1 MKQMK
6 NNFYST
12 AMINFAEVITAI
24 KNNLQHKLNNKD
36 EYIFLLEKRNSL
48 DIKLSR
54 MFNNYINSKKIDN
67 ENNSKIANKK
77 ISICNIN
84 DLVNDLKFYY
94 AAYTRFNNICLS
106 VEADLKDVVLSL
118 EEEELYQLIFSI
130 IDTKLRLLMSGDTI
144 NVDIKIKNNVLT
156 FLISDSGFL
165 LMSDKISEYTKKF
178 NDKRNIFFLD
188 WDETIRALNKYN
200 YAMSLMNKNVLRID
214 FPLERVLWI

>member
-54 MFNNYINSKKIDN
+54 MFNNYINSNKIDN

-106 VEADLKDVVLSL
+106 VESNLEEVVLSI
-118 EEEELYQLIFSI
+118 EEEELYQIIFSL

-144 NVDIKIKNNVLT
+144 NIYINIKNNVLT

-178 NDKRNIFFLD
+178 NDQRNIFFLD
-188 WDETIRALNKYN
+188 WDEAIRALNKYN
-200 YAMSLMNKNVLRID
+200 YAMSVMNKNMLRID
-214 FPLERVLWI
+214 FPLERVL

>member
-1 MKQMK
+1 MK

-54 MFNNYINSKKIDN
+54 MFNNYINSNKIDN

-106 VEADLKDVVLSL
+106 VESNLEEVVLSI
-118 EEEELYQLIFSI
+118 EEEELYQIIFSL

-144 NVDIKIKNNVLT
+144 NIYINIKNNVLT

-178 NDKRNIFFLD
+178 NDQRNIFFLD
-188 WDETIRALNKYN
+188 WDEAIRALNKYN
-200 YAMSLMNKNVLRID
+200 YAMSVMNKNMLRID
-214 FPLERVLWI
+214 FPLERVL

>member
-1 MKQMK
+1 MK

>member
-1 MKQMK
+1 MK

-12 AMINFAEVITAI
+12 AMINFSEVMTVI

-36 EYIFLLEKRNSL
+36 EYIYLLEKRNSL

-54 MFNNYINSKKIDN
+54 MFNNYINGKKIDN
-67 ENNSKIANKK
+67 DINSKIAIKK
-77 ISICNIN
+77 ISICNIS

-94 AAYTRFNNICLS
+94 AAYTMINNICFS
-106 VEADLKDVVLSL
+106 VESDLKEVVVNL
-118 EEEELYQLIFSI
+118 EEEELYQLLFSI

-144 NVDIKIKNNVLT
+144 NIDINFKNNVLT

-165 LMSDKISEYTKKF
+165 LTSDKISEYTKKF

-200 YAMSLMNKNVLRID
+200 YAMSIKNKNMLRID
-214 FPLERVLWI
+214 FTLERAL